1 MKPNSN
7 PIEIEV
13 NIGAGSV
20 AEAVAAATR
29 AESHGAAQIGVWDSP
44 AGVPDCW
51 TTLGV
56 LSQCVSTVPIG
67 VAVTNP
73 VTRHPVVTARA
84 VASLSEVAQGGVFLG
99 MGTGDSGV
107 YNLAQRAATLQDLRQ
122 YVTCVRDLLHDGRA
136 RWHGADLR
144 LKRESGLR
152 VPLYLAAHGMRSLEL
167 AAQMADGIFIGLGYS
182 EDVVREVLSVV
193 RRGAEQANRDP
204 DAIDLVWNTGAISI
218 NSDSDRAVTDAG
230 WIVASLSHHFARFG
244 MSSKLVPA
252 EFQEGVRKLGELYDL
267 SQHGHQSTARR
278 QEYIEAAMDLGVW
291 DYLSD
296 RFLIAGSGADVQAR
310 IETLQSRGVRKFE
323 IGLSVGGP
331 DGVASVLDLVHRIN
345 DSDRQA
351 VCN

>member
-1 MKPNSN
+1 MTANSRS
-7 PIEIEV
+7 IEVEV

-20 AEAVAAATR
+20 AEAVTAAVR

-56 LSQCVSTVPIG
+56 LSQHVSTVPIG

-84 VASLSEVAQGGVFLG
+84 IASLSEAARGGVFLG

-107 YNLAQRAATLQDLRQ
+107 YNLGRRAATLQNLRE
-122 YVTCVRDLLHDGRA
+122 YVMCVRALLRDGRA
-136 RWHGADLR
+136 RWQDTDLR
-144 LKRESGLR
+144 LKREPGVH
-152 VPLYLAAHGMRSLEL
+152 VPVYLAAHGLRSLEL
-167 AAQMADGIFIGLGYS
+167 AAETADGIFIGLGHS
-182 EDVVREVLSVV
+182 EDVVREVLNVV
-193 RRGAEQANRDP
+193 RRGAERANRDP
-204 DAIDLVWNTGAISI
+204 EGIDLVWNAGAISI
-218 NSDSDRAVTDAG
+218 NDDSDRAVTDTG
-230 WIVASLSHHFARFG
+230 WLVASLSHHFARFNT
-244 MSSKLVPA
+244 SSKLIPI

-267 SQHGHQSTARR
+267 SQHGHQSTMRR

-296 RFLIAGSGADVQAR
+296 RFLIAGTEAEVRAR
-310 IETLQSRGVRKFE
+310 IETLRSRDVRKFE

-331 DGVASVLDLVHRIN
+331 DGVASVLDLVRRIN
-345 DSDRQA
+345 DSDRS
-351 VCN
+351 